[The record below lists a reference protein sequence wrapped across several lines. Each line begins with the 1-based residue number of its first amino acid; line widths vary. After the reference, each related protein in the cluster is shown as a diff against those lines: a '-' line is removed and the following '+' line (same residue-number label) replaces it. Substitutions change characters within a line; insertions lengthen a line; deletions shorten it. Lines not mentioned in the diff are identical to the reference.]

1 MVAKKNAKSKK
12 GVKRVSVK
20 KVAVEKKVET
30 VSLYGNIPE
39 YNQQKYTSI
48 DVELSELLS
57 EFKRHILSKNKLDF
71 YVKWSPCLDGPK
83 KSLTIRKARGKFGIF
98 KEVKF
103 SALSKKD
110 KEVVKTLLAL
120 EKLVK

>member
-1 MVAKKNAKSKK
+1 MTKKNAKSKK
-12 GVKRVSVK
+12 VVKRVSVK
-20 KVAVEKKVET
+20 KPVAEKKVEKVET
-30 VSLYGNIPE
+30 ISLYGNIPE

-48 DVELSELLS
+48 DVELSELMT

-71 YVKWSPCLDGPK
+71 WTYK
-83 KSLTIRKARGKFGIF
+83 KKLTIRKARGKFGIF

>member
-1 MVAKKNAKSKK
+1 MTAKKSVKGNKSVKK
-12 GVKRVSVK
+12 VSVK
-20 KVAVEKKVET
+20 KPVVEKKAET
-30 VSLYGNIPE
+30 ISLYGNIPE

-48 DVELSELLS
+48 DVELSEFMT

-71 YVKWSPCLDGPK
+71 WTYK
-83 KSLTIRKARGKFGIF
+83 KKLTIRKARGKFGIF